1 MENQNFANFF
11 TFSISE
17 MSTEARTII
26 GAWRKDLNSYRRLS
40 KEHVKNYIK
49 LVEKSNDDTKEQL
62 IDIYGKFYLKI
73 YWDENG
79 PH

>member
-1 MENQNFANFF
+1 
-11 TFSISE
+11 

-26 GAWRKDLNSYRRLS
+26 GAWRKDLNVYRRLS

-62 IDIYGKFYLKI
+62 MDIYGKLCLKI
-73 YWDENG
+73 Y
-79 PH
+79 